1 MSARRL
7 SLAQVALLAA
17 MTVASAG
24 TSLAEDRVRIRAS
37 EQDGF
42 GRFVFDWPEPVAFA
56 AATRGRNLW
65 VRFDRGFHG
74 DPSAIAANLGR
85 YVAGVRQS
93 EDRKGL
99 DILLTGAY
107 RASSFAQGG
116 AVVFELRP
124 AEATAAAVVFTD
136 RNRAADSAA
145 PALPVRVGSHG
156 TFLRLVFDWAKP
168 VDYEVEETASSI
180 RLRFNRA
187 ARIDV
192 AALRRR
198 LPPDLA
204 KLEAKSDGGALVV
217 TLPRQP
223 GRQVRHF
230 KSDAKVVLDLVRD
243 SAKAAAATPSQPA
256 AAVAAAPK
264 EPEKQVAAAP
274 EPAPAEKAAPPAREP
289 PAEAAPSEA
298 AEPPPPLAA
307 PVPEV
312 QEGAPKAA
320 EGATAT
326 AGPPDS
332 GEKGVS
338 LVFEWP
344 EPVGAAVFQREPY
357 VWVVFDKRAQLNLAA
372 LRDAGAEVVDLIE
385 QLPVGSG
392 TVVRMI
398 PKKGLNP
405 VVALEG
411 AKWIVRFREAAIS
424 PQVPIAIR
432 VRPEAEEGTQIELP
446 VSEFGRIIR
455 IPDPDVGDMIIA
467 ATLRAS
473 GHGLAGQRRYPE
485 FGLLASAQGVGLET
499 FSDDLDVRDGGDR
512 GLIISAPGGLH
523 ISSVSEGAEKG
534 GSSFLGPRI
543 FNLEN
548 WFRGRREPFI
558 AARQAMFE
566 AVADAKEE
574 RRDDARF
581 DLARFYFAR
590 GYGPEALG
598 VLRTI
603 EYANSDMAS
612 LPEFRA
618 MKSAVLVYM
627 GRAQEARKVLL
638 DPSLDQYQEISL
650 WRGSMLLQTGEA
662 KKAAAHFRTGEPVL
676 QTYPEPMKT
685 KLAIELTEASLADLD
700 LETATLWLDQLGQTA
715 DKMRRDQ
722 SARVLYD
729 RGALARDSRKLD
741 EAVELWT
748 KARKGQDRW
757 AAAHA
762 EFALVDLGLQQ
773 ETIESAEAIER
784 LDRLRYQWR
793 GDDLELTV
801 LRRLGGL
808 YLAQNDYRKGLNT
821 LRTAVTYFPER
832 AEVKEIAQT
841 MAESFRNLH
850 LGGEAD
856 RLPPLKALALY
867 DDFRELTPAGPEG
880 DLMIQR
886 LADRLVAVDLLDRAA
901 SLLGHQIRFR
911 LKGEERARVGAKLA
925 LIMLLDRNP
934 KGALSALRN
943 SFQPSLPL
951 DLEDDR
957 RRIRA
962 KATMDLGR
970 YEEAIALLAGD
981 VSREADLLRAHIYW
995 NTKDYSEAAK
1005 VLQRLSGD
1013 PMDEGAY
1020 PEEQARY
1027 ILSWAVAL
1035 QLKRDEAGVKMLRQL
1050 YGPGM
1055 SKSKLGDAFAYIAS
1069 ESPAG
1074 ATDIEEMSRRIAEG
1088 DKFDAFLK
1096 NYRERLMTPLA
1107 VSPKDGK
1114 EMPAAGA
1121 ENAPSPADAGDG
1133 SAAPSAAPAASPPPP
1148 PPPRG

>member
-1 MSARRL
+1 
-7 SLAQVALLAA
+7 LAGSALLAA
-17 MTVASAG
+17 LTVAWVSTG
-24 TSLAEDRVRIRAS
+24 LAEDRVGIRAS
-37 EQDGF
+37 EYDGYA
-42 GRFVFDWPEPVAFA
+42 RFVFDWPEPVAFA

-65 VRFDRGFHG
+65 VRFDRSFHS
-74 DPSAIAANLGR
+74 DPAAIAANLSR
-85 YVAGVRQS
+85 YVAGVRLA

-99 DILLTGAY
+99 DIVLTGAY
-107 RASSFAQGG
+107 RASSFAQGNE
-116 AVVFELRP
+116 VVFELRP
-124 AEATAAAVVFTD
+124 AETAAAAPRPAAFTD
-136 RNRAADSAA
+136 RSRAADSAA
-145 PALPVRVGSHG
+145 PTLPVRVGSHD
-156 TFLRLVFDWAKP
+156 TYLRLVFDWAQP
-168 VDYEVEETASSI
+168 VDYEVEETGAAV

-198 LPPDLA
+198 LPPEMA
-204 KLEAKSDGGALVV
+204 KLDAKSDGGALVL
-217 TLPRQP
+217 TLPRQS

-230 KSDAKVVLDLVRD
+230 RIDTKVVLDLVRD
-243 SAKAAAATPSQPA
+243 GAKAAAPPPSPAPNPPA
-256 AAVAAAPK
+256 ATAAAAPK
-264 EPEKQVAAAP
+264 PTEEPAATAPAQPEKAD
-274 EPAPAEKAAPPAREP
+274 PPSQEP
-289 PAEAAPSEA
+289 PQKPVSSEA

-312 QEGAPKAA
+312 QQGAPKAA
-320 EGATAT
+320 DGGSANEGQA
-326 AGPPDS
+326 DS
-332 GEKGVS
+332 EEKGVS

-372 LRDAGAEVVDLIE
+372 LRDAGAAVVDLIE

-411 AKWIVRFREAAIS
+411 SNWVVRFREAAIS

-432 VRPEAEEGTQIELP
+432 VRPEAEEGTQLELP

-455 IPDPDVGDMIIA
+455 IPDPDVGDMIVA
-467 ATLRAS
+467 TTLRAP

-485 FGLLASAQGVGLET
+485 FGLLASAQGVGIET

-523 ISSVSEGAEKG
+523 ISSVSEGAEMS

-548 WFRGRREPFI
+548 WFRGRGEPFI

-574 RRDDARF
+574 RRDDARL

-603 EYANSDMAS
+603 EYANTDMAS

-662 KKAAAHFRTGEPVL
+662 KKAAAHFRSGEPVL

-685 KLAIELTEASLADLD
+685 KLAVELTEASLADLD
-700 LETATLWLDQLGQTA
+700 LETATLWLDQLGQAA

-722 SARVLYD
+722 AARVLYD
-729 RGALARDSRKLD
+729 RGVLARDSRKLD

-748 KARKGQDRW
+748 KARKGMDRW

-762 EFALVDLGLQQ
+762 EHALVDLGLQQ
-773 ETIESAEAIER
+773 ETIEPAEAIER

-793 GDDLELTV
+793 GDDLELKV

-808 YLAQNDYRKGLNT
+808 YLAQSDYRKGLNT

-832 AEVKEIAQT
+832 DEVKEIAQT
-841 MAESFRNLH
+841 MAESFRKLH
-850 LGGEAD
+850 LGGDAD

-962 KATMDLGR
+962 KATMDIGR

-981 VSREADLLRAHIYW
+981 VSREADLLRAHLYW

-1013 PMDEGAY
+1013 PIDEGAY

-1055 SKSKLGDAFAYIAS
+1055 NKSKLGDAFAYIAS

-1074 ATDIEEMSRRIAEG
+1074 ATDIEEMSQRIAEG

-1096 NYRERLMTPLA
+1096 NYRERLMSPIA

-1114 EMPAAGA
+1114 EMPAADADKGS
-1121 ENAPSPADAGDG
+1121 PPADA
-1133 SAAPSAAPAASPPPP
+1133 SPAAPSAAPAAIPPPP